1 MHDTTGTVLSA
12 LPALRHLD
20 CSYNLLSRLEPAKSG
35 GPGRGLPRQLE
46 TCDVSHNRLQRM
58 SGLQN
63 CLQLRSLSLRHNAIK
78 LVSGLEALQL
88 LEHLDL
94 GHNAIATAIA
104 IRSLSFNR
112 ALKALVLEGNPLA
125 KPARYRPTI
134 ICLLPHLLTLDRKPL
149 PGGGG
154 LRGNSRGSPLKP
166 PSRAPSA
173 QEARAQRDKDERRV
187 CAAVCCVSA
196 SQFVVSAVMSCS

>member
-1 MHDTTGTVLSA
+1 
-12 LPALRHLD
+12 
-20 CSYNLLSRLEPAKSG
+20 
-35 GPGRGLPRQLE
+35 
-46 TCDVSHNRLQRM
+46 M

-63 CLQLRSLSLRHNAIK
+63 CLLLRSLSLRHNAIK

-125 KPARYRPTI
+125 EPARYRPTI

-154 LRGNSRGSPLKP
+154 LRGNSRRNSRGSPLKP

-187 CAAVCCVSA
+187 RAAVLVQYSLLLVLLTVA
-196 SQFVVSAVMSCS
+196 VGIVVRS